1 MIKLASPSQSLWNAL
16 WIHALPQNVEMER
29 SRNNYNF
36 RLKYITAH
44 FLTPQVES
52 GEECDPPI
60 DANPVEKKC
69 CTIDCKKVE
78 SEQCEL
84 SDETRDAALAYPSN
98 DAFYFF
104 QGSHYIKTRSV
115 LLL

>member
-1 MIKLASPSQSLWNAL
+1 MHYGSMPCLRMWKWKGQEI
-16 WIHALPQNVEMER
+16 ITT
-29 SRNNYNF
+29 F
-36 RLKYITAH
+36 LKYITAY